1 MNPAR
6 TSDLDSKTTP
16 DILTAINGRLHEQGC
31 RCFYRAALPGNTTTI
46 KLFCTLVHSMQCF
59 KEHTQVHIYMKD
71 KTEFYRFL
79 YWTKGVLSL
88 CQYNHA
94 NKCHGVDG
102 YHSCPEFDL
111 LYSQCKTSQI
121 ICLMCWDLP
130 ALTNRRAA
138 AFMTIWTT
146 ERCSSRPDWQWIQWQ
161 VCNCQTG
168 FLLLYW
174 LRNPGLFQEFPWPKW
189 FSTTFQVLEFSRE
202 KSMTFQH
209 LPGGAGTLVTRHSQ

>member
-1 MNPAR
+1 MVVFMNKAVDVFTAQLFLETPPQLNYFAHSFIQCNVSKN
-6 TSDLDSKTTP
+6 THKSTFVWKTKQNSIDSSTERRVYLVYVS
-16 DILTAINGRLHEQGC
+16 IIMLT
-31 RCFYRAALPGNTTTI
+31 
-46 KLFCTLVHSMQCF
+46 
-59 KEHTQVHIYMKD
+59 
-71 KTEFYRFL
+71 
-79 YWTKGVLSL
+79 
-88 CQYNHA
+88 
-94 NKCHGVDG
+94 CHGVDG

-130 ALTNRRAA
+130 A

-161 VCNCQTG
+161 VCDCQTG
-168 FLLLYW
+168 FLLIYW

-189 FSTTFQVLEFSRE
+189 FSTTFQVLEFSRK

-209 LPGGAGTLVTRHSQ
+209 LPGGVGTLVTHHSQ